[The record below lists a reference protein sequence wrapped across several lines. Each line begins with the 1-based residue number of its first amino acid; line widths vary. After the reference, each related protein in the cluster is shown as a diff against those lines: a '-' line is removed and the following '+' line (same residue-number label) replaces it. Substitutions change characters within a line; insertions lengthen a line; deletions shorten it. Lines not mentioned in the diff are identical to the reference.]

1 MVCVALLFQTS
12 PYPVI
17 ISLENHCSVDQQ
29 KVMAQHMTTIL
40 QDMLLVAPVDGNKS
54 QFPSPEVSKA
64 TPAPSE
70 GGTREKFFFLLSAKL
85 KTQGENHCK

>member
-1 MVCVALLFQTS
+1 MKLQNSLMMYVALLFQTS

-64 TPAPSE
+64 TLA
-70 GGTREKFFFLLSAKL
+70 LSAF
-85 KTQGENHCK
+85 